1 MTVTSVSKLKA
12 SLSEF
17 LRRVKAGEE
26 VLVTERG
33 RVIARLSPPASS
45 PSLPESLREMERQG
59 LVKLGTGKLPKD
71 FWRMPRPKDPKGLV
85 MKALLEERS
94 ESRGSFGTVP
104 PSSPCAW
111 TNRPAPQSALFC
123 EATRPASHGEPP
135 GL

>member
-33 RVIARLSPPASS
+33 RVIARLSPPKSAVSRR
-45 PSLPESLREMERQG
+45 ESLREMERQG

-85 MKALLEERS
+85 MKGLLNERA
-94 ESRGSFGTVP
+94 EG
-104 PSSPCAW
+104 
-111 TNRPAPQSALFC
+111 Q
-123 EATRPASHGEPP
+123 
-135 GL
+135 